1 MNQTVQQPVI
11 TNDVIVL
18 EGVTLQ
24 AEKNKGGSTLWSCAD
39 GDYPLVILARRADFK
54 GNPPKVAVVTNNGI
68 TSIASLFEKAT
79 PEVSQDHTSPKGDF
93 QFSPSYKM
101 IATIQQGK
109 VTLLAKNP
117 NQA

>member
-1 MNQTVQQPVI
+1 MKNQTVQQP
-11 TNDVIVL
+11 TANDVVVL

-39 GDYPLVILARRADFK
+39 GEYPIVILSRRADFK
-54 GNPPKVAVVTNNGI
+54 GTPPKVAVVTSNGI
-68 TSIASLFEKAT
+68 TSIASLFEQAT
-79 PEVSQDHTSPKGDF
+79 PEVSQDHTNAKGDF

-101 IATIQQGK
+101 IATIVNGK
-109 VTLLAKNP
+109 VTVLAKNP